1 MISLLPGVL
10 LIANYCTGSI
20 TNFLTSGPNV
30 WFPIILLA
38 ALAIITIVGLIY
50 ALSPLMGR
58 TDIRT
63 WARAKIYDALVTI
76 IFAIIF
82 LSFSTAICTVSPVS
96 SMRSMGILPTTCDPN
111 VANTPSSAGISDIYG
126 LSLCEMYQFNLNAA
140 SFTQSL
146 YWMSIVLG
154 INPTLSV
161 FLPPEPYP
169 FMPSPA
175 GPGIGVS
182 FSIALFPIVLVHQ
195 YVIPYIQAY
204 FAAILASELLQI
216 VLSAS
221 MLLLSVFLILG
232 LLARSFSITKS
243 FGGAMIAFGIGLG
256 FVFPLMAM
264 LTYGFI
270 DTAMLN
276 AQATACG
283 SLPLHGNACTLPSLA
298 SIIIPGILALPINWI
313 FGNAISFNQ
322 ILTPFIVYGGFV
334 SAGLILIPLLNLI
347 VVDAF
352 IVDFSKAIGERMDLF
367 SLMTRIL

>member
-1 MISLLPGVL
+1 
-10 LIANYCTGSI
+10 
-20 TNFLTSGPNV
+20 
-30 WFPIILLA
+30 
-38 ALAIITIVGLIY
+38 
-50 ALSPLMGR
+50 MGR

-76 IFAIIF
+76 VFALIF
-82 LSFSTAICTVSPVS
+82 LSFSTAICTVSPVGA
-96 SMRSMGILPTTCDPN
+96 MRSMGILPTTCDPN
-111 VANTPSSAGISDIYG
+111 VANTPSSAGIADIYG
-126 LSLCEMYQFNLNAA
+126 LSLCELYQFNLNAA
-140 SFTQSL
+140 SFTQSI
-146 YWMSIVLG
+146 YWMSIVAG
-154 INPTLSV
+154 INPTLALY
-161 FLPPEPYP
+161 LPPDPPYP
-169 FMPSPA
+169 FMPNPA

-195 YVIPYIQAY
+195 YVIPYLQAY

-270 DTAMLN
+270 DTAMLG

-298 SIIIPGILALPINWI
+298 KIIIPGLLALPINWI
-313 FGNAISFNQ
+313 SGNAISFNQ
-322 ILTPFIVYGGFV
+322 ILTPFIVYGGFI

>member
-1 MISLLPGVL
+1 MMNLFPGVL
-10 LIANYCTGSI
+10 LIANYCTSSI
-20 TNFLTSGPNV
+20 TSFLTAGPNV
-30 WFPIILLA
+30 WFPIIFLA
-38 ALAIITIVGLIY
+38 SLAIITIVGLIY
-50 ALSPLMGR
+50 ILSPLLGR

-76 IFAIIF
+76 VFGIIF
-82 LSFSTAICTVSPVS
+82 LSFSTAICTVSPIGP
-96 SMRSMGILPTTCDPN
+96 MRSIGILPANCDPSMS
-111 VANTPSSAGISDIYG
+111 NTPSSAGISDIYG
-126 LSLCEMYQFNLNAA
+126 LSLCELYQFNQNAA

-146 YWMSIVLG
+146 YWMSLVLG
-154 INPTLSV
+154 INPTLSL

-169 FMPSPA
+169 FMPNPS

-195 YVIPYIQAY
+195 YLIPYLQAY

-276 AQATACG
+276 AQSTACG
-283 SLPLHGNACTLPSLA
+283 SLPLHGNACTLPDLA
-298 SIIIPGILALPINWI
+298 QIIIPGILALPINWM
-313 FGNAISFNQ
+313 FGNVISFNQ
-322 ILTPFIVYGGFV
+322 ILTPLVIYGGFI

-352 IVDFSKAIGERMDLF
+352 IVDFSRAIGERMDLF
-367 SLMTRIL
+367 SLLTRIL